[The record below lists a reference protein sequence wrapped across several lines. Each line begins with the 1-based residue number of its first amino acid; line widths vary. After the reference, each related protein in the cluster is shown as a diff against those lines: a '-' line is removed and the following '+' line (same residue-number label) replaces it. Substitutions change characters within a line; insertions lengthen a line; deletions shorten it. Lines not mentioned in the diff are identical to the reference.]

1 MLEMSEMINRLIFH
15 EGLRLKPYICP
26 AGKLTIGI
34 GRNTE
39 ENPFTKEEL
48 ARIGNWKNGI
58 TREQAYWL
66 CQNDIE
72 RCIKELRNN
81 LIWFEKLDAERK
93 YALIDMCFQLGIIGL
108 LKFKR
113 TLGSIAVGN
122 YELAAE
128 QVLESKYAKQTPDR
142 AKRIS
147 NLIKTGRWE
156 RWIG

>member
-1 MLEMSEMINRLIFH
+1 MLDMSEMINRLIFH
-15 EGLRLKPYICP
+15 EGIKLKPYICP

-34 GRNTE
+34 GRNTQG
-39 ENPFTKEEL
+39 NPFTKEEL

-81 LIWFEKLDAERK
+81 LIWFDKLDAERK
-93 YALIDMCFQLGIIGL
+93 YALIDLCFNCGI
-108 LKFKR
+108 R
-113 TLGSIAVGN
+113 TLLGFKKMLGNISVGN
-122 YELAAE
+122 YNKASDEL
-128 QVLESKYAKQTPDR
+128 LNSKYAKKDSPKR

-147 NLIKTGRWE
+147 NLIKTGRWV
-156 RWIG
+156 I

>member
-93 YALIDMCFQLGIIGL
+93 YALIDLCFQLGIIGL

-156 RWIG
+156 RWVK

>member
-93 YALIDMCFQLGIIGL
+93 YALVDMCFQLGIIGL

-113 TLGSIAVGN
+113 TLGSIAKGN

-147 NLIKTGRWE
+147 NLIKTGRWVK
-156 RWIG
+156 

>member
-72 RCIKELRNN
+72 RCVKELRNN
-81 LIWFEKLDAERK
+81 LIWFENLDAERK

-113 TLGSIAVGN
+113 TLGSIAVGY

-147 NLIKTGRWE
+147 NLIKTGRWVK
-156 RWIG
+156 